1 MKFRKVFR
9 GYDPAQV
16 ENYLVTQ
23 EKKNSEICSAQKQRI
38 DELAQENTA
47 LRTVVA
53 KYREDESAV
62 SKALVASN
70 KLALELQNDAEKFSE
85 LTLSRAKIFYAT
97 WYAYSQTFVSALSGE
112 EVRQFNQLKL
122 KVERIIN
129 AFEGQNVQ
137 HFASEVMEKLTAE
150 ESAEHTDAVGQTAHV
165 NPIEKITAVAHAREL
180 SELLKPTETLGELCR
195 DLGLNTDEK

>member
-1 MKFRKVFR
+1 MKFGKVFR

-16 ENYLVTQ
+16 ENYLSKQ
-23 EKKNSEICSAQKQRI
+23 EKKYNEICSGQKQRI
-38 DELAQENTA
+38 DELAEENAA

-53 KYREDESAV
+53 KYREDEMAISR
-62 SKALVASN
+62 ALVASN
-70 KLALELQNDAEKFSE
+70 KLALELENDAEKFSE

-137 HFASEVMEKLTAE
+137 HFASEVLEKIAE
-150 ESAEHTDAVGQTAHV
+150 TEEVAATDTENNSHV
-165 NPIEKITAVAHAREL
+165 NPIEKVNAAAHAIEL
-180 SELLKPTETLGELCR
+180 SELLKPTETLADLCR
-195 DLGLNTDEK
+195 DLGLHTDEE